1 MKFKLTAIV
10 MIGVLL
16 VGCSN
21 NITIEVNK
29 KDWRYEEKYNVL
41 ANSNSSLNT
50 LVELEEGILLFPIV
64 NKEGDNT
71 MVFYDDKK
79 KELSPVSNNVEKK
92 CELTNLEVCS
102 LIGEMPSNF
111 HYYNGYIYYVVN
123 GRSTENEVATLIV
136 KRRTLDNSNEED
148 VFTFEQSIAEDSD
161 AYNGTM
167 AFYYQMHKGYLY
179 YPKPDK
185 QIARIELETMKEEI
199 FSIGFDSASTS
210 LFFYGDIC
218 YVNSANVKMNDKQ
231 YSNVILEV
239 SLKETSKVDAIMQ
252 FATLYYIDND
262 FMVYIK
268 DSEKNEKTFLYN
280 MKTKE
285 EKVLLDSYAR
295 FVYKTDQYYIL
306 DNVGFAKENEKGNV
320 YLFDRSFNL
329 LDKIESPYFDHS
341 FSQGVIRNRYYI
353 YLNDEN
359 KYIVFPIEDNKFKEM
374 EEILL

>member
-1 MKFKLTAIV
+1 
-10 MIGVLL
+10 
-16 VGCSN
+16 
-21 NITIEVNK
+21 
-29 KDWRYEEKYNVL
+29 
-41 ANSNSSLNT
+41 
-50 LVELEEGILLFPIV
+50 
-64 NKEGDNT
+64 
-71 MVFYDDKK
+71 
-79 KELSPVSNNVEKK
+79 
-92 CELTNLEVCS
+92 
-102 LIGEMPSNF
+102 
-111 HYYNGYIYYVVN
+111 
-123 GRSTENEVATLIV
+123 
-136 KRRTLDNSNEED
+136 
-148 VFTFEQSIAEDSD
+148 
-161 AYNGTM
+161 
-167 AFYYQMHKGYLY
+167 
-179 YPKPDK
+179 
-185 QIARIELETMKEEI
+185 
-199 FSIGFDSASTS
+199 
-210 LFFYGDIC
+210 
-218 YVNSANVKMNDKQ
+218 MNDKQ

-239 SLKETSKVDAIMQ
+239 SLKETSKVDVIMQ

-285 EKVLLDSYAR
+285 EKVLLDSYSR